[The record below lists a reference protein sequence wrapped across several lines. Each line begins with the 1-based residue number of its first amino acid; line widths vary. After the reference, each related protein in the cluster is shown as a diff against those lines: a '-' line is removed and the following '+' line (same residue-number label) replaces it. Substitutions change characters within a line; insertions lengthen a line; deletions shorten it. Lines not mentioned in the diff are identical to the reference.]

1 MPSRSPNWG
10 ERGQGRSA
18 EVRGG
23 HGRSGELTT
32 SQRKVGWIILMHAWA
47 VEVNKG
53 QQRLEKVIW
62 GELINVQEMSVN
74 VMSDRVRKGHGMSGV
89 VMRIQ

>member
-1 MPSRSPNWG
+1 
-10 ERGQGRSA
+10 
-18 EVRGG
+18 
-23 HGRSGELTT
+23 
-32 SQRKVGWIILMHAWA
+32 MHAWA

-74 VMSDRVRKGHGMSGV
+74 VMSDGVRKGHGMSGV